1 MTFETRINPR
11 RARLL
16 RKPIAIIGLG
26 VLLGGPVTA
35 MAAGAA
41 LADDGAAVFRGY
53 KCSLG
58 GTTTTNSFAVE
69 TPSGNAQ
76 SSCHSGPDG
85 TGPATG
91 GGAAVFH
98 DAGCFTLAGVQ
109 HQSIFVF
116 TPSGAANAVCLA
128 NPGG

>member
-1 MTFETRINPR
+1 MTFETRIAPR

-16 RKPIAIIGLG
+16 RTPIAMLGLG
-26 VLLGGPVTA
+26 VLLAGALTA
-35 MAAGAA
+35 MAQGVA
-41 LADDGAAVFRGY
+41 LADGGAFVARGY
-53 KCSLG
+53 TCPIG
-58 GTTTTNSFAVE
+58 GQTTTNSFANL

-76 SSCHSGPDG
+76 SSCHATPDQ

-98 DAGCFTLAGVQ
+98 DAPCFTAAGVES
-109 HQSIFVF
+109 QSIFVF

-128 NPGG
+128 NPGS